1 MTAVPAISL
10 TENLA
15 LGTALGAIPEATSTV
30 ALPLNND
37 VPVVPYAQ
45 PRLSKSRI
53 MSGLQC
59 HKRLWLETYRRELI
73 SYGEASQAAFA
84 QGNFFGELA
93 RDLIS
98 HSENQ
103 AGFLVPPNEDPLQAL
118 KDTAAAL
125 NDHALLFEPAFRYE
139 GVFVRTDA
147 LIRHDRG
154 HDEPSY
160 TLVEVKAASSLK
172 PQYIRDSAIQTW
184 VLRGTGLNV
193 NRIELGHVD
202 TRFVYDGTS
211 YQGLLRRENIT
222 AQIENELTHI
232 QGWIDEQRDMLR
244 NPTPPDIAMGRQCTS
259 PYVCPF
265 LEHCGANKP
274 AETVATRAPEFSV
287 MLLPG
292 VKGKVLAR
300 RLQAAG
306 YLDLMQVPV
315 DKLEGYAFVQ
325 EVYRAGKPWHDAA
338 EAKKM
343 LLAQPKPWAYLDF
356 ETISPAVPLWA
367 GTQPF
372 AHWPFQWSAHTEAA
386 DRAESNTD
394 TSTDTNA
401 ANTLEAQHSHDEFL
415 DLSGQNPSIACVE
428 KLLKTLENAA
438 TVWAYNAPFERQ
450 AIMRM
455 AKALPQ
461 YAVDLTTLANKMQDL
476 IPIVQ
481 NCYYHPDMQGSYSL
495 KSVLPAIAP
504 ELNYHDLQGVQ
515 NGNAAQGAFFEAIAS
530 GCTAERR
537 LELNAQL
544 RAYCRL
550 DTWAMVVLVAR
561 LLNPEIA

>member
-1 MTAVPAISL
+1 LTSIPDLNSIASDAI
-10 TENLA
+10 
-15 LGTALGAIPEATSTV
+15 
-30 ALPLNND
+30 
-37 VPVVPYAQ
+37 VPYTQ

-93 RDLIS
+93 RDLIAQA
-98 HSENQ
+98 ENQ
-103 AGFLVPPNEDPLQAL
+103 VGHLIPAHEDPQQAL
-118 KDTAAAL
+118 KDTVMAL
-125 NDHALLFEPAFRYE
+125 NEHIVLFEPAFRYE

-147 LIRHDRG
+147 LIRQDRG
-154 HDEPSY
+154 DDEPSY

-211 YQGLLRRENIT
+211 YAGLLKRDDIT
-222 AQIENELTHI
+222 AQIERELIHI
-232 QGWIDEQRDMLR
+232 PGWINEQREMLR
-244 NPTPPDIAMGRQCTS
+244 HPSPPDIAMGRHCTS
-259 PYVCPF
+259 PYTCPF
-265 LEHCGANKP
+265 LEHCGANQLT
-274 AETVATRAPEFSV
+274 ETKVTPEFPI

-300 RLQAAG
+300 RLQSAG
-306 YLDLMQVPV
+306 YDDLMQVPPE
-315 DKLEGYAFVQ
+315 KLAEYAFVQ
-325 EVYRAGKPWHDAA
+325 AVYRTGQPWHDAKQA
-338 EAKKM
+338 KALLEAH
-343 LLAQPKPWAYLDF
+343 PKPWAYLDF
-356 ETISPAVPLWA
+356 ETVSPAVPLWA

-372 AHWPFQWSAHTEAA
+372 AHWPFQWSAHVEQ
-386 DRAESNTD
+386 EPL
-394 TSTDTNA
+394 TSTN
-401 ANTLEAQHSHDEFL
+401 LESRHRHEAFL
-415 DLSGQNPSIACVE
+415 DLSGNNPNIDCVE
-428 KLLKTLENAA
+428 KLLSTLNDSG
-438 TVWAYNAPFERQ
+438 TIWAYNAPFERQ
-450 AIMRM
+450 VIMRM
-455 AKALPQ
+455 VKALPH
-461 YAVDLTTLANKMQDL
+461 YGEALTRLAHKLQDL

-481 NCYYHPDMQGSYSL
+481 SCYYHPDMHGSYSL

-515 NGNAAQGAFFEAIAS
+515 NGNAAQGAFFEAISSA
-530 GCTAERR
+530 CPPERR
-537 LELNAQL
+537 TELDTQL

-550 DTWAMVVLVAR
+550 DTWAMVVLVER
-561 LLNPEIA
+561 LLNPERIE